1 MLPPNAMIS
10 ARSGV
15 GGAGKAQGPSS
26 AKGQP
31 GYTGQPGY
39 RVTTSPARA
48 AEAWAAFTISTV
60 RMPTPASGCG

>member
-15 GGAGKAQGPSS
+15 GAAGKAQAPSS
-26 AKGQP
+26 AK
-31 GYTGQPGY
+31 GQPGY